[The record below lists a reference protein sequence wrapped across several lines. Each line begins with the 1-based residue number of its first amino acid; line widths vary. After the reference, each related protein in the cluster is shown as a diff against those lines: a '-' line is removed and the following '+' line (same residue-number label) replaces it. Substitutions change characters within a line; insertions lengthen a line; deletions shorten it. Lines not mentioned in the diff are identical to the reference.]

1 MSPDVGIPAKEITAG
16 ARVDGAIDKALN
28 AGRQDNLRG
37 GGAQRGMNSI
47 DRWNRVFSCIGGQG
61 RFRHRPGM
69 DTYKGQDP
77 DGGGDTQGGKD
88 CYTTK
93 ATPVRAG
100 GGRTLTI
107 GFRIFGWF
115 KGFHKACSVSGVEW
129 LTLAFCEQ
137 RLFPSR
143 IASMHERKYR
153 RHKDKRRNGG
163 KHEAADYGA
172 AERRILFPTIPQ
184 AESHRNHADNHGQ
197 SSHADRAETSQ
208 PRLDRGQDS
217 ILMLCVT
224 DLGKRDDE
232 NTVCRGHPH
241 AHDGSHQGGHA
252 EPGVGIEEKQ
262 DDTSERGRQRGD
274 DNEGVSPRLKVDDD
288 QHVYENDRKD
298 QTAKKRDVGAAHG
311 VYLPQNRDRGA
322 PGEVAFES
330 IYNPLNIPSHSS
342 QVAIL
347 HRAVDIDDAAHVV
360 LGNVGH

>member
-1 MSPDVGIPAKEITAG
+1 
-16 ARVDGAIDKALN
+16 
-28 AGRQDNLRG
+28 
-37 GGAQRGMNSI
+37 
-47 DRWNRVFSCIGGQG
+47 
-61 RFRHRPGM
+61 
-69 DTYKGQDP
+69 
-77 DGGGDTQGGKD
+77 
-88 CYTTK
+88 
-93 ATPVRAG
+93 
-100 GGRTLTI
+100 
-107 GFRIFGWF
+107 
-115 KGFHKACSVSGVEW
+115 
-129 LTLAFCEQ
+129 
-137 RLFPSR
+137 
-143 IASMHERKYR
+143 
-153 RHKDKRRNGG
+153 
-163 KHEAADYGA
+163 
-172 AERRILFPTIPQ
+172 
-184 AESHRNHADNHGQ
+184 
-197 SSHADRAETSQ
+197 
-208 PRLDRGQDS
+208 
-217 ILMLCVT
+217 MLCVT

-360 LGNVGH
+360 LGNDGHLVSAVNGRHISQDLGVPVAGYIDWDILQILYGLHPVLGCLRGHLIVDTVLPVQKEHWGNLEASAKTIEDALAHIARSVSALLGFGPVNIDCVCRIVHRLLHAKVNQAGNLTQLGSEIGGKLSTRAHIVSAELHVNGRGKPKVQNLCSDVGG